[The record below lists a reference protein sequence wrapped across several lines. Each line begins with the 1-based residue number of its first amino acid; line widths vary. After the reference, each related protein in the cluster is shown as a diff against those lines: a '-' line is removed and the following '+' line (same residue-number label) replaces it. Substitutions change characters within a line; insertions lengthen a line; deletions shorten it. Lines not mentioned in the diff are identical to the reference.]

1 MYFLHLE
8 GFFRKD
14 GGFCLQILQNRFG
27 LDSYM
32 LHGIYDNKICAIVE
46 KHRAEKQPTLALHV
60 SMSIHMRMIELPYGG

>member
-1 MYFLHLE
+1 MVKNQLDLYFLHLE

-32 LHGIYDNKICAIVE
+32 
-46 KHRAEKQPTLALHV
+46 
-60 SMSIHMRMIELPYGG
+60 